1 MIDLGN
7 GGRERE
13 GGDYILH
20 LAGNDTSKETDN
32 LNSVHYRRQIQEMYL
47 IIYKRDTRY
56 ISSCSLVHEI
66 RYLDIYKKHTR
77 NKTC

>member
-7 GGRERE
+7 RETERER
-13 GGDYILH
+13 DYILH
-20 LAGNDTSKETDN
+20 VGGNDTSKATDN
-32 LNSVHYRRQIQEMYL
+32 LNTVHFRRQIQEMYL
-47 IIYKRDTRY
+47 IIYKRHTRY

-66 RYLDIYKKHTR
+66 RYHDIYKKHTR